1 MPSWRPS
8 RPGLLRTGKDEAV
21 EDWIYRIM
29 NARNPN
35 WRTLSTNPAAT
46 GTRESRRDYE
56 TFRRER

>member
-1 MPSWRPS
+1 M
-8 RPGLLRTGKDEAV
+8 

-46 GTRESRRDYE
+46 GTGEPRRELE

>member
-1 MPSWRPS
+1 M
-8 RPGLLRTGKDEAV
+8 

-35 WRTLSTNPAAT
+35 WRTLSSNPAAT
-46 GTRESRRDYE
+46 GTRDPRRELE